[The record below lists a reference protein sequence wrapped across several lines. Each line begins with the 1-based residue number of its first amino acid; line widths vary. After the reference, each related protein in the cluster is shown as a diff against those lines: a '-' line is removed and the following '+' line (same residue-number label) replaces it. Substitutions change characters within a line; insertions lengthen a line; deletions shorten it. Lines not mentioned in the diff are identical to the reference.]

1 MKQKE
6 AGSVES
12 FACAMAEQEPNWYPG
27 SRQPDVLP
35 DDNAVCYTKKAS
47 ETNFKDFETSSDCI

>member
-1 MKQKE
+1 ME
-6 AGSVES
+6 SIES

-35 DDNAVCYTKKAS
+35 VDNAVCYTKKAS
-47 ETNFKDFETSSDCI
+47 ETNFKDFETNSDHI